1 MKTNNLRSSLTPLR
15 LYKHTIN
22 PMETHY
28 VAPKRLGDF
37 GLSVEAACPVTPF
50 STYIFGI
57 LIDKHFSSINTG

>member
-1 MKTNNLRSSLTPLR
+1 
-15 LYKHTIN
+15 
-22 PMETHY
+22 METHY